1 MKRNYFI
8 FIMFITL
15 AFTHSGFA
23 QKDSLSVKKD
33 SVPTVDLKAY
43 TAKME
48 VIAKQHQADSL
59 KRLQLEK
66 QLLSLKTTDNLRKED
81 LQKQLDQLNSR
92 EEDRLAE
99 KKAEIDA
106 LRAKVKAYPVMGFFN
121 DTLFPI
127 YAKIAS
133 FSAKDRAEAITAR
146 IRVLGDNYAFT
157 ADSLKII
164 PSESSLDITFG
175 ETTIM
180 SVTEDDAIWNDLTKH
195 ELAKGSIKI
204 IGDAVTKYRN
214 ETSFNTLAKEI
225 AVAILVLGML
235 ILLVYL
241 TGKLFRWTA
250 SLIEAQKEKRIKGIK
265 IKNYELFDSHR
276 QIRLFLFINKL
287 MKWAFI
293 IILIY
298 TSLPILFGIFPW
310 TEHFA
315 EKLFSYILNPVKKIA
330 FGLWNYLP
338 NLVTIVVIIIVFRY
352 IIKFAR
358 FLKEEIAK
366 GNLVLQGFY
375 PDWANPTFQI
385 VKVLLIAFMF
395 VVIYPYLPGSESPI
409 FKGVS
414 VFLGFL
420 FTFGSMGSLSNIIA
434 GIVLTYMRLFKI
446 NDRVKIG
453 DVTGD
458 VIEKSMLVTRIRTPK
473 NEIISIPNS
482 TVMSSHTINYSSDT
496 VDKGLILYTSVTI
509 GYDAPW
515 KDVQQ
520 ALLNAADR
528 TDLLL
533 KEPKPF
539 VLQTGLEDFYVAY
552 QINAYTKDAN
562 KQASIYSHLHQNIQD
577 CFNEAGIEIMSPHYR
592 AARDGNTTTIPA
604 DYLDKDYEAPGFIV
618 NMKKD
623 IK

>member
-1 MKRNYFI
+1 MKKVYFV
-8 FIMFITL
+8 FILFIALLTV
-15 AFTHSGFA
+15 HSGFA

-33 SVPTVDLKAY
+33 TIANVDLKAY
-43 TAKME
+43 AVKLE
-48 VIAKQHQADSL
+48 AIQQQHAADSL
-59 KRLQLEK
+59 KRVALEK
-66 QLLSLKTTDNLRKED
+66 QLSSLKTTDNLRKED
-81 LQKQLDQLNSR
+81 LQKQLDELNSR
-92 EEDRLAE
+92 EEDRLAQ
-99 KKAEIDA
+99 KKADIDA
-106 LRAKVKAYPVMGFFN
+106 LRAKVNSYPVMGFFK

-127 YAKIAS
+127 YTKIGS
-133 FSAKDRAEAITAR
+133 FSARERAEAISAR
-146 IRVLGDNYAFT
+146 IKVLGDNYTFT
-157 ADSLKII
+157 ADSLKIT
-164 PSESSLDITFG
+164 PSENSLDITFG
-175 ETTIM
+175 ETTI
-180 SVTEDDAIWNDLTKH
+180 VTITEDDALWNDVTKH
-195 ELAKGSIKI
+195 QLAKGYIKI
-204 IGDAVTKYRN
+204 IGDAVSNYRN

-225 AVAILVLGML
+225 GVAALVLGLL
-235 ILLVYL
+235 IVLVYL
-241 TGKLFRWTA
+241 TGKLFKWTA
-250 SLIEAQKEKRIKGIK
+250 SIIEGQREKQIRGIK
-265 IKNYELFDSHR
+265 IKNYELFDSNR
-276 QIRLFLFINKL
+276 QIKLLLLVNKL
-287 MKWAFI
+287 VKWAFV

-298 TSLPILFGIFPW
+298 ITLPILFGIFPW

-338 NLVTIVVIIIVFRY
+338 NLITIIVIIIVFRY
-352 IIKFAR
+352 VIRFAH

-375 PDWANPTFQI
+375 ADWANPTFQI

-395 VVIYPYLPGSESPI
+395 VVLYPYLPGSGSPI
-409 FKGVS
+409 FQGVS

-496 VDKGLILYTSVTI
+496 VDKGLILYSTVTI

-520 ALLNAADR
+520 ALLDAADR
-528 TDLLL
+528 TDHIL
-533 KEPKPF
+533 KDPKPF

-552 QINAYTKDAN
+552 QINGYTKNAN
-562 KQASIYSHLHQNIQD
+562 KQASIYSQLHQNIQD

-592 AARDGNTTTIPA
+592 AARDGNTTTIPS
-604 DYLDKDYEAPGFIV
+604 DYLAKDYEAPGFIV
-618 NMKKD
+618 DMKKD
-623 IK
+623 TK